1 MQATLT
7 LVLCLVSA
15 PEQCEVRQKRVDA
28 QACFYGGANVVAA
41 ETPDGFRAV
50 HARCDP
56 DHRGNLVPASP
67 ARRTG

>member
-15 PEQCEVRQKRVDA
+15 PDQCEVRQKRVDA
-28 QACFYGGANVVAA
+28 QACFYAGANVVAA
-41 ETPDGFRAV
+41 ETPAGFRAV

-56 DHRGNLVPASP
+56 DDRGSLVPSTE
-67 ARRTG
+67 RHRTG